1 MTDLQCFNLCQHH
14 PPWAYGRP
22 HSSKWAWPSPA
33 PRSLLTTAPYLSE
46 FDPGSEFDRPEP
58 SNQSLAALG
67 NQLTRQSEEPA
78 RQAETVSEAVVLDRE
93 QEIAK
98 EALAKGDKTQLLS
111 RTDEQLQTL
120 QELVTTIE
128 FTQIQATVVHGL
140 EQGNSVLKQ
149 LQKEMSLE
157 RVEKLMD
164 ETRDGIE
171 YQKEIDNELQSSM
184 SAEDEEAVQRELEA
198 LQAEQMIPD
207 VPETEPVHL
216 PDAPVEEPAEPA
228 QKAPAEAAKEERVAL
243 AA

>member
-1 MTDLQCFNLCQHH
+1 MT
-14 PPWAYGRP
+14 
-22 HSSKWAWPSPA
+22 
-33 PRSLLTTAPYLSE
+33 
-46 FDPGSEFDRPEP
+46 
-58 SNQSLAALG
+58 AL
-67 NQLTRQSEEPA
+67 RQ
-78 RQAETVSEAVVLDRE
+78 RKFQ
-93 QEIAK
+93 
-98 EALAKGDKTQLLS
+98 TQLLS

-198 LQAEQMIPD
+198 LQAEQMVSSWATFQLTLSAQDSRCTRDGACASPGCACRGASGAG
-207 VPETEPVHL
+207 TEG
-216 PDAPVEEPAEPA
+216 A
-228 QKAPAEAAKEERVAL
+228 RRR
-243 AA
+243 